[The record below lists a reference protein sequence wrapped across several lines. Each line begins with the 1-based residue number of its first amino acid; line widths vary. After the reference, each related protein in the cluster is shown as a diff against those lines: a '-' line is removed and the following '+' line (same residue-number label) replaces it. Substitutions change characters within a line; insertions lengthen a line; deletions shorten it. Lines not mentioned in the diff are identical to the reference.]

1 MTKKGIIYET
11 LGSTAG
17 MQIVESHVPGEVR
30 LSGVFGV
37 CGIKNG
43 NNRIYEKSNYGKM
56 VGLMQERMKSES
68 ILGELEHPNTMNIT
82 LENVSHMIEDIQMN
96 EDGTVTGT
104 IRLLDTPKGQIA
116 KAIIE
121 GEGLPNNWKPDKL
134 IIEAINFY
142 KSLKS
147 TSALL
152 LEDTRAVIDN
162 VRKTLREF
170 SFDDMEDKDRVNA
183 IKSVASTIATI
194 PKLIKDLDEA
204 EKAVTSEMQNT
215 SGKVRGQKE
224 KSLLEDGIL

>member
-1 MTKKGIIYET
+1 MKLFKYEGYKVVISEEAFA
-11 LGSTAG
+11 LKVFR
-17 MQIVESHVPGEVR
+17 QIW
-30 LSGVFGV
+30 
-37 CGIKNG
+37 
-43 NNRIYEKSNYGKM
+43 NRDRSVNK
-56 VGLMQERMKSES
+56 
-68 ILGELEHPNTMNIT
+68 
-82 LENVSHMIEDIQMN
+82 D
-96 EDGTVTGT
+96 
-104 IRLLDTPKGQIA
+104 

-121 GEGLPNNWKPDKL
+121 LGYVYFLSDPRSDYQYIVGEGLPSNWKPDKVVT
-134 IIEAINFY
+134 EAITFY

-162 VRKTLREF
+162 VRKTLRKF

-224 KSLLEDGIL
+224 KSIFEDGIL

>member
-1 MTKKGIIYET
+1 MKLLKYEGFKVTIAPEALALAPFKK
-11 LGSTAG
+11 LW
-17 MQIVESHVPGEVR
+17 
-30 LSGVFGV
+30 
-37 CGIKNG
+37 
-43 NNRIYEKSNYGKM
+43 NRDRSVNKDRAISEISYVYFM
-56 VGLMQERMKSES
+56 VDPRSDYQYLVDEDERS
-68 ILGELEHPNTMNIT
+68 
-82 LENVSHMIEDIQMN
+82 
-96 EDGTVTGT
+96 
-104 IRLLDTPKGQIA
+104 

-121 GEGLPNNWKPDKL
+121 GEGLPNGWKPDKL
-134 IIEAINFY
+134 VIEAITFY
-142 KSLKS
+142 KSLRS

-204 EKAVTSEMQNT
+204 ERAVTSEMQNT

-224 KSLLEDGIL
+224 KSLLEDGVL

>member
-1 MTKKGIIYET
+1 MIKFMSFLVYRNMKLFRYEGYKVVISEEAFALKVFRQIWNRDRSVNKDKAIMELGYIYFI
-11 LGSTAG
+11 SDPRSDY
-17 MQIVESHVPGEVR
+17 QYIVDEE
-30 LSGVFGV
+30 
-37 CGIKNG
+37 
-43 NNRIYEKSNYGKM
+43 
-56 VGLMQERMKSES
+56 ERS
-68 ILGELEHPNTMNIT
+68 
-82 LENVSHMIEDIQMN
+82 
-96 EDGTVTGT
+96 
-104 IRLLDTPKGQIA
+104 

-121 GEGLPNNWKPDKL
+121 GEGLPSNWKPDKV

-204 EKAVTSEMQNT
+204 ERAVTSEMQNVT
-215 SGKVRGQKE
+215 GKVRGQKE